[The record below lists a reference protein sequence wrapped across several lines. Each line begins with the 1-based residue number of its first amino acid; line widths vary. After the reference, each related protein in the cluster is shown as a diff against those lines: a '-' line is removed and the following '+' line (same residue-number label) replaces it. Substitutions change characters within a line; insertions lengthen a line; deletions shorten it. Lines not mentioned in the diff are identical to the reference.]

1 MQDVPEFLEEE
12 LDLCDPVRPRAE
24 DLVGESLLLSTYSL
38 QYILPGK
45 RWINWYTTDSW
56 VN

>member
-45 RWINWYTTDSW
+45 R
-56 VN
+56 